1 MAQRFDEKS
10 FFDQEAFS
18 DVTIKF
24 GARERRCHRMILC
37 SKSKY
42 FAEMCGPNK
51 TFAEAQQ
58 SVIELKDDVNED
70 AVEAMLRWLYTFDYQ
85 TRQKPLKAEPTAEF
99 HLDVCVVADKYLLTC
114 LSAEAL
120 SRLRVKLEVLAEAQL
135 TAFIEQVY
143 FSGVVYPANVVAVV
157 DAVRDIR
164 LRALLKHEAFRSL
177 MRGDTDLSMS
187 VVDRLVLDGEGKEM
201 KAMYVGKCS
210 KCPRLQFGEGTG
222 IWVCPARGCP
232 GTVTKLKVWQER
244 EVTDCLANGSP
255 ASPQVAGATGV

>member
-1 MAQRFDEKS
+1 MAQQFDEKS

-24 GARERRCHRMILC
+24 GARERKCHRMILC

-51 TFAEAQQ
+51 NFAEAQQ
-58 SVIELKDDVNED
+58 SVIALKDDVNED

-85 TRQKPLKAEPTAEF
+85 TRPKPLMAEPTPEF

-120 SRLRVKLEVLAEAQL
+120 SRLRVKLEVLPEAQL

-157 DAVRDIR
+157 DAARDIR
-164 LRALLKHEAFRSL
+164 LRTLVKHEAFRSL
-177 MRGDTDLSMS
+177 MRGDADLSMS
-187 VVDRLVLDGEGKEM
+187 VVDRLVLDTRKEM

-222 IWVCPARGCP
+222 NWVCAACGCP

-244 EVTDCLANGSP
+244 EVTECLANGPS
-255 ASPQVAGATGV
+255 ASPQVAGAKGV